1 MVIVFWRPKKWY
13 QRLKQQDLWFILTS
27 RLSNLSWKII
37 HSHQCCLWED
47 SHGESSEFK
56 FSEKELWLGYA
67 GNICFSNPQKQRLL
81 KLRNPVLSDFLNYL
95 TQRVINLSQ
104 AHIYGWVIQHWPLF
118 PLKNA
123 FNYLKRTKSSDFAK
137 AVGKRSFVCWSAF
150 QASVFRLRWKLCL
163 LDTFHSTFNHFL
175 SYYRKWAFRRCRS
188 DQCTLKRFRSRLR
201 DKQF

>member
-1 MVIVFWRPKKWY
+1 MVPTTETAGFVIHFDVSALKLVVKDYSRPLMLFMGG
-13 QRLKQQDLWFILTS
+13 Q
-27 RLSNLSWKII
+27 SWWIF
-37 HSHQCCLWED
+37 
-47 SHGESSEFK
+47 SEFK
-56 FSEKELWLGYA
+56 FSEKELRLGYA

-81 KLRNPVLSDFLNYL
+81 KLRNPGLSDFLNYL

-104 AHIYGWVIQHWPLF
+104 AHIYGWVIQHWPPF

-175 SYYRKWAFRRCRS
+175 HTTENGPFA
-188 DQCTLKRFRSRLR
+188 DAEVTNALKNV
-201 DKQF
+201 